1 MLSVIDIILYLK
13 TAIPYTYYA
22 NEFPAT
28 AADDIA
34 YVRLTGG
41 GSPDH
46 IVSIKRPSIQ
56 VMVRAK
62 AVVTAESTANQ
73 IHANLHQKRDFVFGS
88 TRVIVCAGDQ
98 STPIYIGTD
107 GNGRALY
114 SINFTAIIAE

>member
-1 MLSVIDIILYLK
+1 MLSVIDIINNLK
-13 TAIPYTYYA
+13 TAVPYTYYA

-28 AADDIA
+28 ATDDIA

-46 IVSIKRPSIQ
+46 NVSIKRPSFQ

-62 AVVTAESTANQ
+62 SVVTAETTANQ
-73 IHANLHQKRDFVFGS
+73 IYVNFHQKRDFTLGS

-98 STPIYIGTD
+98 STPVYIGVD
-107 GNGRALY
+107 ANSRALY
-114 SINFTAIIAE
+114 SVNFTAVIAE